1 MKSKLLLVF
10 TMCAMMSIAQTK
22 SVSNTADNQGL
33 IEAADNNF
41 AVATLNETPNYDDHV
56 KIYPTITE
64 DLIYFG
70 IKEENNFEDE
80 FTITVYDIYG
90 KKQNAE
96 IHKGT
101 ININDLKPGIYIIQF
116 TCKKFSVTKNVVKK

>member
-1 MKSKLLLVF
+1 MKLKLLLVF
-10 TMCAMMSIAQTK
+10 TICAMVSTAQSK
-22 SVSNTADNQGL
+22 SGSNTTTNTDL
-33 IEAADNNF
+33 TVTTEDNF
-41 AVATLNETPNYDDHV
+41 AVTTLNETINFDDEI
-56 KIYPTITE
+56 KLYPTVTE

-70 IKEENNFEDE
+70 IKDDKTYK

-101 ININDLKPGIYIIQF
+101 INISDLEPGIYIVRF
-116 TCKKFSVTKNVVKK
+116 TCKKFSVTKNAVRK